1 VRAVGACFRSQ
12 VTHARFVK
20 RKDRTR
26 LRVPVT
32 EAAQPAPP
40 VPRLDL
46 SRGKNGPIRP
56 RAERASSTALDLAR
70 GQGLVWVHA
79 LGRGA
84 PGRDGDLERSRRQL
98 LARNPRGSDP
108 KTQPS
113 DLGLQIFPVC
123 GNKVG
128 VLDAWMRHTN
138 R

>member
-1 VRAVGACFRSQ
+1 MAHYLCDESTNLAVRAAGVFFRSQ

-32 EAAQPAPP
+32 EASQPAPP
-40 VPRLDL
+40 IPRLDL
-46 SRGKNGPIRP
+46 SRGENGPTRP
-56 RAERASSTALDLAR
+56 RVERALSTALDLAR

-98 LARNPRGSDP
+98 LARNPRGSDS
-108 KTQPS
+108 KTQ
-113 DLGLQIFPVC
+113 
-123 GNKVG
+123 
-128 VLDAWMRHTN
+128 T
-138 R
+138 

>member
-1 VRAVGACFRSQ
+1 MTHYLCDESTNLAVRAAGVFFRSQ

-32 EAAQPAPP
+32 EASQPAPP
-40 VPRLDL
+40 IPRLDL
-46 SRGKNGPIRP
+46 SRGENGPTRP
-56 RAERASSTALDLAR
+56 RVERALSTALDLAR

-98 LARNPRGSDP
+98 LARNPRGSDS
-108 KTQPS
+108 KTQ
-113 DLGLQIFPVC
+113 
-123 GNKVG
+123 
-128 VLDAWMRHTN
+128 T
-138 R
+138 

>member
-1 VRAVGACFRSQ
+1 VTHYLCDESTNLAVRAAGVFFRSQ

-32 EAAQPAPP
+32 EASQPAPP
-40 VPRLDL
+40 IPRLDL
-46 SRGKNGPIRP
+46 SRGENGPTRP
-56 RAERASSTALDLAR
+56 RVERALSTALDLAR

-98 LARNPRGSDP
+98 LARNPRGSDS
-108 KTQPS
+108 KTQ
-113 DLGLQIFPVC
+113 
-123 GNKVG
+123 
-128 VLDAWMRHTN
+128 T
-138 R
+138 

>member
-1 VRAVGACFRSQ
+1 MAHYLCDESTNLAVRAAGAFFRSQ

-40 VPRLDL
+40 IPRLDL
-46 SRGKNGPIRP
+46 SRGENGPTRP
-56 RAERASSTALDLAR
+56 RVERASSTALDLAR

-108 KTQPS
+108 KTQ
-113 DLGLQIFPVC
+113 
-123 GNKVG
+123 
-128 VLDAWMRHTN
+128 T
-138 R
+138 